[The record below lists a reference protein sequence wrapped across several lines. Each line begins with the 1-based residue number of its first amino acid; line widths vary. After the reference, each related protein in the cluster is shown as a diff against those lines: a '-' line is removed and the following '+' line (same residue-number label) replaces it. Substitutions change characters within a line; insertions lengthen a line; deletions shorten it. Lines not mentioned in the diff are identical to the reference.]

1 MSKDHRFAVAITCI
15 DGRIHASLCAWIIDH
30 LDVDTADLVT
40 VQGPDAV
47 LATGDPEWAS
57 RLAKRVSVSHLA
69 HGSTHVVLASH
80 TDCAAHPVTDAE
92 HRRDLALAAVRLRS
106 LLPEMEIVPV
116 HVQQRDDSWQVV
128 PLVPSDQELGQND
141 DT

>member
-1 MSKDHRFAVAITCI
+1 MSTHQRFAAAVTCI
-15 DGRIHASLCAWIIDH
+15 DGRIHESLRAWILDR

-40 VQGPDAV
+40 VPGPDAV
-47 LATGDPEWAS
+47 LATGDAEGAC
-57 RLAKRVSVSHLA
+57 RLANRVLVSHSA

-92 HRRDLALAAVRLRS
+92 HRRHLALAATRLHS

-116 HVQQRDDSWQVV
+116 HLQQRDDGWQVV
-128 PLVPSDQELGQND
+128 PPVSSDPEWERND
-141 DT
+141 T